1 MKRLSNRKALRGVS
15 LAFCA
20 TLTVS
25 SSPADAGDFSID
37 WSTFDWPAGFAGPLL
52 RTLSDQYGFE
62 IDTTVEITGNL
73 RPYSAD
79 AQGNPI
85 FTPDDVNI
93 LGGGVDSLVIVGDA
107 APNAGRRGDDRI
119 TASVSASS
127 GGVAFQVDN
136 LTVDILDVDPT
147 DTHSTGDRC
156 DFVTAFGDNGN
167 PSITT
172 LGPAP
177 TVVVGPGPLGS

>member
-107 APNAGRRGDDRI
+107 APNAGRRFWSLAIVARTCSYGQFHAPSPCHHQSPPPKAVRLDWN
-119 TASVSASS
+119 SS
-127 GGVAFQVDN
+127 
-136 LTVDILDVDPT
+136 
-147 DTHSTGDRC
+147 
-156 DFVTAFGDNGN
+156 
-167 PSITT
+167 
-172 LGPAP
+172 
-177 TVVVGPGPLGS
+177 